1 MSATTLQ
8 AAPGAASRAT
18 ATTTATAIAAPAS
31 RAKLVLTAYAM
42 FALAAVLLTL
52 QHLQPTGLNPVTKML
67 SDYAYHPG
75 GWLFTTAIL
84 LSAYASAVMTV
95 ALVRSG
101 LASHP
106 AQATLFGLWSVCL
119 AVIAI
124 VQQDP
129 AGHAPTLGGDIH
141 RTAVL
146 VGFLSLPIAALAV
159 AHAHRARAGC
169 VAMARAVRIAAL
181 AVLGSLT
188 TFMTVYGVLRLSGR
202 RLSDVLPLGLIERQA
217 LVSALVLLLLLGL
230 WSARVSRR

>member
-8 AAPGAASRAT
+8 ARPVASPQAT
-18 ATTTATAIAAPAS
+18 VTTTSPP
-31 RAKLVLTAYAM
+31 RARLVLTAYGM

-95 ALVRSG
+95 AMVRSG
-101 LASHP
+101 LARHP
-106 AQATLFGLWSVCL
+106 VQATLFGLWSICL
-119 AVIAI
+119 MVIAI

-159 AHAHRARAGC
+159 AHAHRARKGC
-169 VAMARAVRIAAL
+169 VAMVRAVRIASL

-188 TFMTVYGVLRLSGR
+188 TFITVYGVLRLSGR
-202 RLSDVLPLGLIERQA
+202 RLSDVLPLGFIERQA

-230 WSARVSRR
+230 WSTRVNRR

>member
-8 AAPGAASRAT
+8 AMPV
-18 ATTTATAIAAPAS
+18 AAPQATVTTRTS
-31 RAKLVLTAYAM
+31 SPPRARLVLTAYGM
-42 FALAAVLLTL
+42 FALAAVLLTI

-75 GWLFTTAIL
+75 GWLFTTAIML
-84 LSAYASAVMTV
+84 AAYASGVMTV

-101 LASHP
+101 LARHP
-106 AQATLFGLWSVCL
+106 VQATLFGLWSVCL
-119 AVIAI
+119 LVIAV

-129 AGHAPTLGGDIH
+129 SGSAPTLGGDIH

-159 AHAHRARAGC
+159 ARTHRVRAGC
-169 VAMARAVRIAAL
+169 AAMARAVRIAAL
-181 AVLGSLT
+181 GVLGSLT

-230 WSARVSRR
+230 WSTRVNRR